1 MMLKDAQCLFMTFEN
16 SNDNSLHFLKPEF
29 GCQNEKTAGRKE
41 KKKEKKSYFYSWLTS
56 PNSINIAHFYV
67 GEYKLQTA

>member
-1 MMLKDAQCLFMTFEN
+1 MSKMKRRQE
-16 SNDNSLHFLKPEF
+16 
-29 GCQNEKTAGRKE
+29 EK